1 MKKYYFD
8 TSIWLDLFEDR
19 NKGSFAKTTIARKLL
34 DKILRDNGVIVYS
47 GFIILELKNQG
58 YTNYEVRSF
67 WRDINPFMLF
77 GKYDLRLVG
86 KAKDLS
92 KKRGLPLF
100 DAIHALIARENN
112 SILISRDRHFNLLKD
127 ICRCM
132 SPEEIID

>member
-100 DAIHALIARENN
+100 DAI
-112 SILISRDRHFNLLKD
+112 
-127 ICRCM
+127 
-132 SPEEIID
+132 